1 METFIK
7 LTLEMIFSLIQF
19 GAILFL
25 IVISIRAIMSGI
37 NSEERSKLNIIH
49 LNERFKKR
57 QLWLR
62 HMMMSP
68 ETRDVAERLEAREE
82 KSAKKQKTRQAK
94 KELKSKQSKQS
105 KQGKQSKQPQ
115 ASSPHQDH
123 DKSEDT
129 QSITGDEQIVT
140 PKVDTLDAL
149 SVDLVSPQ
157 DLQSSRTEVELSE
170 DAINQGPLS
179 KSVETETTDEAADET
194 ADEMANKK
202 AQAQEVQD
210 QEVQDQETQDQ
221 EAQDQEAQDQETS
234 RLFVINFKG
243 DIQASAVESL
253 REEITAILQVQR
265 ASDEVLLCLH
275 NAGGYVHTHG
285 LAASQLTR
293 LTSAGIR
300 LTVAIDQVAASG
312 GYMMACVGERIIAAP
327 FAIVGSI
334 GVVAQ
339 IPNVNR
345 LLKRYDV
352 DVELHTAGDYKR
364 TLTVLGENTDEGRAK
379 FVEELHK
386 THNLFQNF
394 VHDQRPKLD
403 VSAVATGETWYG
415 SSAVDVGLVDEIMTS
430 DELILNSLQTHDV
443 YLIEYQR
450 KTKASERVLSWA
462 HALFNGRL
470 PEI

>member
-1 METFIK
+1 MMDTFFT
-7 LTLEMIFSLIQF
+7 LTLELVFSLLEF
-19 GAILFL
+19 GSILFL
-25 IVISIRAIMSGI
+25 IILGIRAVIGGVS
-37 NSEERSKLNIIH
+37 SEERAKLNITH

-57 QLWLR
+57 KSWLR

-68 ETRDVAERLEAREE
+68 ETRDIAERLEAREE
-82 KSAKKQKTRQAK
+82 KSTKKQKARQAK
-94 KELKSKQSKQS
+94 KELKNKKTKRSGPNAKSTKP
-105 KQGKQSKQPQ
+105 PQ
-115 ASSPHQDH
+115 ADDLQEHQELISQTEATTIDMN
-123 DKSEDT
+123 DVQSQAEVQLTNPTDQNLVSDPSVEDT
-129 QSITGDEQIVT
+129 VE
-140 PKVDTLDAL
+140 
-149 SVDLVSPQ
+149 PQ
-157 DLQSSRTEVELSE
+157 T
-170 DAINQGPLS
+170 I
-179 KSVETETTDEAADET
+179 
-194 ADEMANKK
+194 
-202 AQAQEVQD
+202 D
-210 QEVQDQETQDQ
+210 QEQSNSLKKIKSDSSHQSPTRIDQPEEEEKTP
-221 EAQDQEAQDQETS
+221 
-234 RLFVINFKG
+234 RLFVLNFKG

-253 REEITAILQVQR
+253 REEITAVLQVKR
-265 ASDEVLLCLH
+265 SHDEVLLCLH

-312 GYMMACVGERIIAAP
+312 GYMMACVGRRIIAAP
-327 FAIVGSI
+327 FAIIGSI

-364 TLTVLGENTDEGRAK
+364 TLTVLGENTDEGREN

-394 VHDQRPKLD
+394 VRSQRPKLD
-403 VSAVATGETWYG
+403 IEAVATGETWYG
-415 SSAVDVGLVDEIMTS
+415 TSAIEVGLVDEIMTS
-430 DELILNSLQTHDV
+430 DELILNALETHDV
-443 YLIEYQR
+443 YLVEYRR

>member
-1 METFIK
+1 
-7 LTLEMIFSLIQF
+7 MIFSLLEV
-19 GAILFL
+19 GVILFL
-25 IVISIRAIMSGI
+25 IVLSVRAIMSGMT
-37 NSEERSKLNIIH
+37 SEERAKLNVTH
-49 LNERFKKR
+49 LNEQFKKR
-57 QLWLR
+57 QSWLR

-82 KSAKKQKTRQAK
+82 KTAKKQKTKRAK
-94 KELKSKQSKQS
+94 RELKSQRKDKSKRSTPDQES
-105 KQGKQSKQPQ
+105 Q
-115 ASSPHQDH
+115 ASV
-123 DKSEDT
+123 
-129 QSITGDEQIVT
+129 TGDAKKT
-140 PKVDTLDAL
+140 AGDSLNA
-149 SVDLVSPQ
+149 
-157 DLQSSRTEVELSE
+157 SRG
-170 DAINQGPLS
+170 DAIDDASLN
-179 KSVETETTDEAADET
+179 VRAADHTQGQAIQET
-194 ADEMANKK
+194 SEAPGRPSTPDAPTVDQPDLGLHPESSEPISH
-202 AQAQEVQD
+202 QAQEVST
-210 QEVQDQETQDQ
+210 QETHTDGTTG
-221 EAQDQEAQDQETS
+221 EGPNEDERP
-234 RLFVINFKG
+234 RLFVLNFKG

-253 REEITAILQVQR
+253 REEITAVLQIKR
-265 ASDEVLLCLH
+265 DGDEVLLCLH

-293 LTSAGIR
+293 LTSAGVS

-339 IPNVNR
+339 LPNVNR

-386 THNLFQNF
+386 THSLFQNF
-394 VHDQRPKLD
+394 VRAQRPKLD
-403 VSAVATGETWYG
+403 VAAVATGETWYG
-415 SSAVDVGLVDEIMTS
+415 TSAIDVGLVDEIMTS
-430 DELILNSLQTHDV
+430 DELVLRSLKTHEV
-443 YLIEYQR
+443 YLMEYRR